1 MAKGRERLRKD
12 MLVKALVTGAG
23 GFLGRYIVE
32 QLIRR
37 GDQVRGFSRNV
48 YPELEKIGV
57 ESIQGDIRAPTAVAA
72 ACRGVDVVFHVA
84 AVPGIWGPW
93 RRYFEVN
100 TAGTRHVIAACRRQ
114 HVGRLV
120 YTSSPSVTFAAH
132 DQCGVDE
139 SAPYP
144 TRWLCH
150 YAHSKALAEQAVLQ
164 ANESPDLLTCALRP
178 HLIWGPRDP
187 HLVPRLL
194 DRARRGRLRQVGDGT
209 NQVDMIYVENAAHA
223 HLLAADALQ
232 PGSGVAGQAYFI
244 SQGAPVNC
252 WRWINQILELAD
264 VPPITKQISFATAW
278 RLGHMLEFVYRAL
291 HLPTDPPMTR
301 FVAAQLAKSHYFNI
315 DRARHDLGYAPIVS
329 TEDGMHYLE
338 QWLHA
343 H

>member
-1 MAKGRERLRKD
+1 

-23 GFLGRYIVE
+23 GFLGRYIAE

-57 ESIQGDIRAPTAVAA
+57 ESIPGDIRASTAVAA
-72 ACRGVDVVFHVA
+72 ACRGVDVVFHAA

-100 TAGTRHVIAACRRQ
+100 TAGTRHVIAGCRRH

-144 TRWLCH
+144 THWLCH
-150 YAHSKALAEQAVLQ
+150 YPHSKALAEQAVLQ
-164 ANESPDLLTCALRP
+164 ANESPYLLTCALRP

-244 SQGAPVNC
+244 SQGTPVNC
-252 WRWINQILELAD
+252 WQWINRILELAD
-264 VPPITKQISFATAW
+264 VPPITRRISFATAW
-278 RLGHMLEFVYRAL
+278 RLGHMLEFAYAAL

-329 TEDGMHYLE
+329 TADGMHLLE

-343 H
+343 DR